1 MIPAASCFI
10 IPLNTPLRG
19 ACSCLP
25 LLSLPPGPAM
35 SHCQAICVREG
46 NGGLLIAC
54 SNLLCV
60 LAYLP
65 GTPAEKCSSRGIMF
79 VKGPH
84 GVF

>member
-10 IPLNTPLRG
+10 IQLNTPLREV
-19 ACSCLP
+19 CNCLP
-25 LLSLPPGPAM
+25 LLSLPPGRAM
-35 SHCQAICVREG
+35 SHCLAICVREE
-46 NGGLLIAC
+46 NGDMLFVC
-54 SNLLCV
+54 SNLLRV

-65 GTPAEKCSSRGIMF
+65 GTPAEKCSSKGIMF